1 MLVLLSALALVYQA
15 TPAPAAQVGRW
26 HALATT
32 SAGFITDGESYA
44 AWNPTAS
51 SPMVLYAASTGQ
63 TREFPGCFAGGSASE
78 YEPDQ
83 GAAGMLLIG
92 CAGHPY
98 LLSAKTGSLRPL
110 PRPAGTLWRRL
121 GSHYVEGE
129 AEPASC
135 GLATSALGS
144 EARCRALFDIATGAI
159 SYSREDRVP
168 DLSRPGAPE
177 VCKALR
183 TRLLYSMNHGDFAAF
198 AYGPEWLFTAASEG
212 SRIRLRGCQ
221 NRVTSIPSGGYPE
234 DFCFGAGILT
244 WTVARSG
251 PSARSEEES
260 GPHAKKRLLNGRVGE
275 YDVTRH
281 RTASFAAPRSHLNDD
296 GSHYYGVFGYA
307 AHAGRNIFW
316 IAATKTNSHFVETA
330 TIYVLRSGP

>member
-1 MLVLLSALALVYQA
+1 MLVPLSALALVYRA

-121 GSHYVEGE
+121 GSHYVEG
-129 AEPASC
+129 ATYTGSNEPVELESPIRPRYSRGRKRRRIAIDSVDAAWMAVWSAVHHHTP
-135 GLATSALGS
+135 LTHRPSRTSAAPS
-144 EARCRALFDIATGAI
+144 CR
-159 SYSREDRVP
+159 
-168 DLSRPGAPE
+168 
-177 VCKALR
+177 
-183 TRLLYSMNHGDFAAF
+183 
-198 AYGPEWLFTAASEG
+198 
-212 SRIRLRGCQ
+212 Q
-221 NRVTSIPSGGYPE
+221 
-234 DFCFGAGILT
+234 
-244 WTVARSG
+244 
-251 PSARSEEES
+251 
-260 GPHAKKRLLNGRVGE
+260 
-275 YDVTRH
+275 
-281 RTASFAAPRSHLNDD
+281 
-296 GSHYYGVFGYA
+296 
-307 AHAGRNIFW
+307 
-316 IAATKTNSHFVETA
+316 
-330 TIYVLRSGP
+330 